1 MLEKVSK
8 QLIWMNVKRD
18 TTIWNMMAL
27 LIIPT
32 LGVTAGAYVNTNMP
46 YLLQDENYFGIPF
59 EEVGR
64 KTGSIMAAGSVIS
77 VILTPLF
84 GYGYDIIGRFWM
96 IIPTFFLIA
105 IQLGLM
111 PYSAP
116 HMWCLIMFRAI
127 LSLLMRLL
135 LVKPLLV
142 DYVKSESRGF
152 AMTLQAY
159 GFVFGELIM
168 IFLFS
173 MTRKLEMKDQYLV
186 PACFVFT
193 ASISLIWM
201 VREPTIKEHRRLED
215 GTREDEEVD
224 PNEGC
229 MPRFNRLTRT
239 VWEEIK
245 EKPKYALCFALL
257 MISRLMNILFAVFI

>member
-1 MLEKVSK
+1 
-8 QLIWMNVKRD
+8 
-18 TTIWNMMAL
+18 
-27 LIIPT
+27 
-32 LGVTAGAYVNTNMP
+32 
-46 YLLQDENYFGIPF
+46 
-59 EEVGR
+59 
-64 KTGSIMAAGSVIS
+64 
-77 VILTPLF
+77 
-84 GYGYDIIGRFWM
+84 
-96 IIPTFFLIA
+96 
-105 IQLGLM
+105 
-111 PYSAP
+111 
-116 HMWCLIMFRAI
+116 
-127 LSLLMRLL
+127 
-135 LVKPLLV
+135 
-142 DYVKSESRGF
+142 
-152 AMTLQAY
+152 MTLQAY

-201 VREPTIKEHRRLED
+201 VREPKIKEHRRLED

-245 EKPKYALCFALL
+245 KKPKYALCFALL